1 MIQAAP
7 PLKNNNSSMSIA
19 SDNSLRGGHIPPSLN
34 LRPSAMSIESFA
46 SARTNSRESYASA
59 RTNSYESYAS
69 ARTNSRESCARL
81 GTGSFEDFMGKLDNL
96 IDDNSP
102 TLASI
107 YDGAT
112 LNNESN
118 TSDFQ
123 SSSGN
128 STVTTTTTMDRFFD
142 DATLKNASGN
152 TTVTT
157 TTTTTTTAEKSSDV
171 PVLTRQISN
180 MSVQDDDDEN
190 SKTG

>member
-1 MIQAAP
+1 
-7 PLKNNNSSMSIA
+7 MSIA
-19 SDNSLRGGHIPPSLN
+19 SDNSLRGGHISPSLN

-81 GTGSFEDFMGKLDNL
+81 GTGSFDDFMGKLDNL

-112 LNNESN
+112 LKNESN

-128 STVTTTTTMDRFFD
+128 STVMTTTTMDRFS
-142 DATLKNASGN
+142 TMRLKNASGIHGDDN
-152 TTVTT
+152 DNDDDDGKELGRPCTY
-157 TTTTTTTAEKSSDV
+157 
-171 PVLTRQISN
+171 RQISKY
-180 MSVQDDDDEN
+180 VFVEYYDDEN
-190 SKTG
+190 SKTSIVRSTPH